1 MIESTHFKRL
11 GDGRR
16 QRADNGRQRVEGRG
30 QRRECTKQVVRWQE
44 MAAEEAEGSREQ
56 NREATHVNTHRC
68 LGQNEGHTPQDHTE
82 GREWRAEGRGHA
94 LGTQQ
99 AARVQ
104 QIATDNTRGH
114 RTSPDV

>member
-30 QRRECTKQVVRWQE
+30 QRRECTTQVVRWQE

-56 NREATHVNTHRC
+56 NREATHVNTHTGVWGKTKVTPHRTTQRAESG
-68 LGQNEGHTPQDHTE
+68 GQ
-82 GREWRAEGRGHA
+82 RAEGMHWA
-94 LGTQQ
+94 HSKLPECNKLQ
-99 AARVQ
+99 
-104 QIATDNTRGH
+104 
-114 RTSPDV
+114 